1 MIFHL
6 IILTTTSLFSQVK
19 CRTYVPEKY
28 FVDHNLNRRQ
38 TNNPGYNPTEQRQ
51 IVFVD
56 KGQYPNGWNENIMKG
71 YYRSPIIFSDKGPV
85 TINYRGIHSGPKQPP
100 DGYKNSCPIV
110 ISSQGKV
117 TVNYDD
123 SQDDVAPPSNQ
134 DICQLT
140 NTMVELPSGIVLP
153 YMKFKTISP
162 YLLAED
168 QKSDILVILGNKN
181 MTYKQFQETLRHYGC
196 GDLEDSPRPSE
207 IGSTDYV
214 TLANGTL
221 KAEMDDYR
229 NIVSS
234 LTSGSETLMVPN
246 VVSGKYSVYRSLIA
260 DELPELRDSA
270 FVITHEGIVV
280 PFSLYYAVDREHF
293 QRPPTAAV
301 VPCKV
306 QQIKWGD
313 GKLVDVQ
320 TVRHV
325 IDALRTP
332 TMISFVFP
340 NGKRM
345 PFVRCS
351 LKEPTDSYDF
361 DPEKVM
367 VDVGQ
372 CKNVLLSHFND
383 ILKAVHIPDDDCK
396 NKRFNNPVVFAL
408 DPKCLNTTDI
418 YNVTGPVNPQTNNN
432 CTNILKAYTECNCKQ
447 ILKTNETKSMI
458 NIKNTPTDDSK
469 NPPCSNESTKN
480 QTVTGCN
487 ENLTTNDNKNQTT
500 DTVITTIVTQ
510 NNTELVN
517 TTSNPSICGKMDNI
531 TTIESKNNATENP
544 DCTEIYIKNEQ
555 NSSSPIT
562 EGNKMPIVKSNN
574 DQTETKNTM
583 VSPPNLTSKN
593 TTNSNTTTTINPNQ
607 ATMTSTHQNS
617 SNPVSGYKEEPTMN
631 DNNQYQ
637 TETKNTTTIPNF
649 VNNTSS
655 SNITNPNK
663 KYEPNSTS
671 NSSVTT
677 ETRNNT
683 TNDQNNYQN
692 SSNPVIEGKTIPI
705 TTAGNNNQTETKDT
719 TIISA
724 PNITENT
731 TGPNNTNT
739 DKIYAHNETSNN
751 AVTTEIRNNNTTDP
765 TLTAVVPDNRQND
778 SNPVNRTNEIPA
790 VTNGNHYQNSTET
803 INTTASTP
811 DSTENT
817 KVGSNEGRKDNDT
830 YTGSNETPSVNNTAE
845 TIQTSGATRASDGAD
860 DVGPMENGE
869 KIPETN
875 TTGIDDETPDIAYNS
890 TMTGKKETNQPTP
903 IYTETIKSPNNNS
916 VTNNATKIINIVV
929 Y

>member
-6 IILTTTSLFSQVK
+6 ILLTTTSLFSQVK
-19 CRTYVPEKY
+19 CRTYVPEKD

-38 TNNPGYNPTEQRQ
+38 TNNLTHNPTYNPAELRQ
-51 IVFVD
+51 IIF
-56 KGQYPNGWNENIMKG
+56 ENIMKG
-71 YYRSPIIFSDKGPV
+71 DRSPIIFTDKGPV
-85 TINYRGIHSGPKQPP
+85 TINYRGIHRGPGQPP
-100 DGYKNSCPIV
+100 DGFKNSYPIV
-110 ISSQGKV
+110 MTSQGEV

-123 SQDDVAPPSNQ
+123 SQDDAEPPNNQ

-153 YMKFKTISP
+153 YIKFKTISP

-168 QKSDILVILGNKN
+168 QKSDIRVVLDNKN
-181 MTYKQFQETLRHYGC
+181 MTYKQFQETLRYYGC

-207 IGSTDYV
+207 ISSSDHV

-234 LTSGSETLMVPN
+234 ITSGSETLMVPN
-246 VVSGKYSVYRSLIA
+246 VVSGKYSLYRSLIA
-260 DELPELRDSA
+260 DELPELIGSA

-306 QQIKWGD
+306 RQIKWRD

-351 LKEPTDSYDF
+351 VKEPTESYDY

-372 CKNVLLSHFND
+372 CKDVLLSHFND
-383 ILKAVHIPDDDCK
+383 ILKAVRIPDDDCK
-396 NKRFNNPVVFAL
+396 NKRFNPPTVFAL

-418 YNVTGPVNPQTNNN
+418 YNVTDPVNPQTNN
-432 CTNILKAYTECNCKQ
+432 I
-447 ILKTNETKSMI
+447 
-458 NIKNTPTDDSK
+458 
-469 NPPCSNESTKN
+469 
-480 QTVTGCN
+480 
-487 ENLTTNDNKNQTT
+487 
-500 DTVITTIVTQ
+500 TQ
-510 NNTELVN
+510 NNTELMN
-517 TTSNPSICGKMDNI
+517 TTTNPSTCEKMDNI

-544 DCTEIYIKNEQ
+544 DCGEIYIKNQQ
-555 NSSSPIT
+555 NSS
-562 EGNKMPIVKSNN
+562 N
-574 DQTETKNTM
+574 
-583 VSPPNLTSKN
+583 PNLTSKN
-593 TTNSNTTTTINPNQ
+593 TTASNTTTTSNPNQ
-607 ATMTSTHQNS
+607 ATMTSNHQNS
-617 SNPVSGYKEEPTMN
+617 SNPVIGGN
-631 DNNQYQ
+631 
-637 TETKNTTTIPNF
+637 
-649 VNNTSS
+649 
-655 SNITNPNK
+655 
-663 KYEPNSTS
+663 
-671 NSSVTT
+671 
-677 ETRNNT
+677 
-683 TNDQNNYQN
+683 
-692 SSNPVIEGKTIPI
+692 TIPI
-705 TTAGNNNQTETKDT
+705 TTAGNNNQTETKNT

-724 PNITENT
+724 PSITQNT
-731 TGPNNTNT
+731 TDSNNTNT
-739 DKIYAHNETSNN
+739 DKIYEPNDTSNNTVTTETSNN
-751 AVTTEIRNNNTTDP
+751 TTTDP
-765 TLTAVVPDNRQND
+765 NHNAVVTENRQNG

-790 VTNGNHYQNSTET
+790 VTNTNHYQNPTET
-803 INTTASTP
+803 INTTAST
-811 DSTENT
+811 SNYTENT
-817 KVGSNEGRKDNDT
+817 KVGSNAGGKDNDS
-830 YTGSNETPSVNNTAE
+830 GSNETPSVNNTAE
-845 TIQTSGATRASDGAD
+845 TIQTSGATRASDAAD
-860 DVGPMENGE
+860 DVEPMENGE

-875 TTGIDDETPDIAYNS
+875 TGINDETSNDALNI
-890 TMTGKKETNQPTP
+890 TTTGKTETNQPTP

-916 VTNNATKIINIVV
+916 VTNNATKIINIIV